1 MDGEGLMGAVSSVV
15 DTVSDVVGG
24 AIDVVKDAGS
34 FIDDAVND
42 VVPGGW
48 VTVGAAAL
56 GAGALGALEGAAAET
71 GLATLGESVLPA
83 AEAFGTGGGA
93 LATDAALA
101 AGAGASGTALGDM
114 AIAGLGE
121 VPVAETFTPSQLA
134 EALSTSAPTTDY
146 LGTQALGDATTGAV
160 GSTATPSAL
169 GEFNVA
175 NISNIGIQTPE
186 LSTLGSL
193 GGTAAM
199 DVGTAGLTA
208 EQLANAN
215 AAAQVG
221 SNASSGLGYLGGAES
236 LPSGTAGI
244 TGVTSPTNWSDYSK
258 SLSNIMGGMNPTG
271 LASALYGGQVNI
283 GGTNIPKSNQPAFGY
298 TQQLPIQST
307 PSDKTGTPFLSGQP
321 QLLANLLKG

>member
-1 MDGEGLMGAVSSVV
+1 
-15 DTVSDVVGG
+15 
-24 AIDVVKDAGS
+24 
-34 FIDDAVND
+34 

-48 VTVGAAAL
+48 LTVGAAAL
-56 GAGALGALEGAAAET
+56 GAGALGALEGAGAAATET
-71 GLATLGESVLPA
+71 GLASLPSSVLPA
-83 AEAFGTGGGA
+83 SEAFATGSE
-93 LATDAALA
+93 LASFAPT
-101 AGAGASGTALGDM
+101 
-114 AIAGLGE
+114 
-121 VPVAETFTPSQLA
+121 QLA
-134 EALSTSAPTTDY
+134 SALSAPTTDY

-160 GSTATPSAL
+160 GSTATPSAI
-169 GEFNVA
+169 GQFNPA
-175 NISNIGIQTPE
+175 NISGVGIQAPE

-199 DVGTAGLTA
+199 SAGTAGLTA

-215 AAAQVG
+215 LAGSIG
-221 SNASSGLGYLGGAES
+221 SNSASGLGYLGGAES

-244 TGVTSPTNWSDYSK
+244 TGVTPTTNWADFGK

-283 GGTNIPKSNQPAFGY
+283 GGTNIPRSNQPAFGY

-307 PSDKTGTPFLSGQP
+307 PTDKTGTPYLSGQP

>member
-1 MDGEGLMGAVSSVV
+1 MGCCGGFIGQVFNPVV
-15 DTVSDVVGG
+15 
-24 AIDVVKDAGS
+24 DVVKDVGS

-48 VTVGAAAL
+48 ATVAAVAAPYAIPELGAAL
-56 GAGALGALEGAAAET
+56 GATEAAGATAAET
-71 GLATLGESVLPA
+71 GLASLPSSVLPA
-83 AEAFGTGGGA
+83 SEAFATGSELASFAPTELASA
-93 LATDAALA
+93 LT
-101 AGAGASGTALGDM
+101 
-114 AIAGLGE
+114 
-121 VPVAETFTPSQLA
+121 
-134 EALSTSAPTTDY
+134 APTTDY
-146 LGTQALGDATTGAV
+146 LGTQALGDATTSAV
-160 GSTATPSAL
+160 GSTATPSAI
-169 GEFNVA
+169 GQFNPA
-175 NISNIGIQTPE
+175 NISGIGIQAPE

-199 DVGTAGLTA
+199 SAGTAGLTA

-215 AAAQVG
+215 LAGSIG
-221 SNASSGLGYLGGAES
+221 SNSASGLGYLGGAES

-244 TGVTSPTNWSDYSK
+244 TGVTPTTNWADFGK

-283 GGTNIPKSNQPAFGY
+283 GGTNIPKSTQPAFGY

-307 PSDKTGTPFLSGQP
+307 PTDKTGTPYLSGQP

>member
-1 MDGEGLMGAVSSVV
+1 MDGEGIMGAVSSVV
-15 DTVSDVVGG
+15 DAVGDVVGG
-24 AIDVVKDAGS
+24 AVDVVKDAGS

-48 VTVGAAAL
+48 LTVAAVAAPYAIPEIGAAMGATEA
-56 GAGALGALEGAAAET
+56 AGAAGAAET
-71 GLATLGESVLPA
+71 GLATLPESVLSADAAFATGSELAAPA
-83 AEAFGTGGGA
+83 FAPSE
-93 LATDAALA
+93 LAT
-101 AGAGASGTALGDM
+101 
-114 AIAGLGE
+114 
-121 VPVAETFTPSQLA
+121 
-134 EALSTSAPTTDY
+134 ALSTSAPTTDY

-169 GEFNVA
+169 GEFNAA
-175 NISNIGIQTPE
+175 NISNIGIQAPE

-221 SNASSGLGYLGGAES
+221 SNAASGLGYLGGASS

-244 TGVTSPTNWSDYSK
+244 TGVTSPTNWADYSK
-258 SLSNIMGGMNPTG
+258 SLSNLMGGMNPTG

-283 GGTNIPKSNQPAFGY
+283 GGTNIPKSNQPAFAY

-307 PSDKTGTPFLSGQP
+307 PSDKTGTPFLFGQP

>member
-15 DTVSDVVGG
+15 NAVSDVVGNVV
-24 AIDVVKDAGS
+24 DVVSDVGS
-34 FIDDAVND
+34 VIDDTVRD

-48 VTVGAAAL
+48 ATVGAAAL
-56 GAGALGALEGAAAET
+56 GAGALGALESAAAET

-83 AEAFGTGGGA
+83 SEAFGAGA
-93 LATDAALA
+93 GTAATDAALA
-101 AGAGASGTALGDM
+101 AGAGASGTALSDM

-121 VPVAETFTPSQLA
+121 VPTTFTPSQLA
-134 EALSTSAPTTDY
+134 EGLSTSAPTTDY

-160 GSTATPSAL
+160 GSTANPSVL
-169 GEFNVA
+169 GEFNPA
-175 NISNIGIQTPE
+175 NVSGFGVQAPE

-221 SNASSGLGYLGGAES
+221 SNSASGLGYLGGAES

-244 TGVTSPTNWSDYSK
+244 TGVTPTTNWTDFSK
-258 SLSNIMGGMNPTG
+258 SLSNIMGGMNPSG

-283 GGTNIPKSNQPAFGY
+283 GGTPIPKSTQPAFAY
-298 TQQLPIQST
+298 TQQLPIQSNT
-307 PSDKTGTPFLSGQP
+307 DKTGTPYLSGQP

>member
-1 MDGEGLMGAVSSVV
+1 MDGEGIMGAVSSVV
-15 DTVSDVVGG
+15 DAVGDVVGG
-24 AIDVVKDAGS
+24 AVDVVKDAGS

-48 VTVGAAAL
+48 LTVAAVAAPYAIPEIGAAMGATEA
-56 GAGALGALEGAAAET
+56 AGAAGAAET
-71 GLATLGESVLPA
+71 GLATLPESVLSADAAFATGSELAAPA
-83 AEAFGTGGGA
+83 FAPSE
-93 LATDAALA
+93 LAT
-101 AGAGASGTALGDM
+101 
-114 AIAGLGE
+114 
-121 VPVAETFTPSQLA
+121 
-134 EALSTSAPTTDY
+134 ALSTSAPTTDY
-146 LGTQALGDATTGAV
+146 LGTQALGDVTTGAV

-169 GEFNVA
+169 GQFNPA
-175 NISNIGIQTPE
+175 NISGIGIQAPE

-221 SNASSGLGYLGGAES
+221 SNASSGLGYLGGMES

-244 TGVTSPTNWSDYSK
+244 TGVTPTTNWADFGK

-271 LASALYGGQVNI
+271 MASALYGGQVNI

-298 TQQLPIQST
+298 TQQLPIQSA

>member
-1 MDGEGLMGAVSSVV
+1 MGAVSSVV
-15 DTVSDVVGG
+15 NAVSDVVGG
-24 AIDVVKDAGS
+24 VVDVVKDAGS

-56 GAGALGALEGAAAET
+56 GAGALGALEGAGTAAATDAAAT
-71 GLATLGESVLPA
+71 GLATLPESVLPA
-83 AEAFGTGGGA
+83 TEAFATGSELA
-93 LATDAALA
+93 VPAFAPSELAT
-101 AGAGASGTALGDM
+101 
-114 AIAGLGE
+114 
-121 VPVAETFTPSQLA
+121 
-134 EALSTSAPTTDY
+134 ALSTSAPTTDY

-160 GSTATPSAL
+160 GSTATPSVL
-169 GEFNVA
+169 GEFNPA
-175 NISNIGIQTPE
+175 NISGIGIQAPE

-208 EQLANAN
+208 DQLANAN

-244 TGVTSPTNWSDYSK
+244 TGVTSAPSWTDISK
-258 SLSNIMGGMNPTG
+258 SLGNLMGGQNPSG
-271 LASALYGGQVNI
+271 LATALYGNGVNI
-283 GGTNIPKSNQPAFGY
+283 GGTNIPKSNQPAFAY
-298 TQQLPIQST
+298 TQQLPIQSAST
-307 PSDKTGTPFLSGQP
+307 DKTGTPFLSGQP

>member
-1 MDGEGLMGAVSSVV
+1 MDGEGIMGAVSSVV

-56 GAGALGALEGAAAET
+56 GAGALGALEGAGTAAATEG
-71 GLATLGESVLPA
+71 GLASLPSSVLPA
-83 AEAFGTGGGA
+83 SEAFATGSELASFAPTELASA
-93 LATDAALA
+93 LT
-101 AGAGASGTALGDM
+101 
-114 AIAGLGE
+114 
-121 VPVAETFTPSQLA
+121 
-134 EALSTSAPTTDY
+134 APTTDY

-169 GEFNVA
+169 GEFNAA

-244 TGVTSPTNWSDYSK
+244 TGVTSPTNWADYSK

>member
-24 AIDVVKDAGS
+24 AIDIVSDVGS
-34 FIDDAVND
+34 AIDDAVND

-48 VTVGAAAL
+48 VTVAAVAAPFAIPEIGAAM
-56 GAGALGALEGAAAET
+56 GATEAAAGTAAAET
-71 GLATLGESVLPA
+71 GLATLPESVLSADAAFATGSELAAPA
-83 AEAFGTGGGA
+83 FAPSE
-93 LATDAALA
+93 LATAL
-101 AGAGASGTALGDM
+101 T
-114 AIAGLGE
+114 
-121 VPVAETFTPSQLA
+121 
-134 EALSTSAPTTDY
+134 TSAPTTDY
-146 LGTQALGDATTGAV
+146 LGTQALGDITTGAV

-169 GEFNVA
+169 GSFNPA
-175 NISNIGIQTPE
+175 NISGIGIQAPE

-244 TGVTSPTNWSDYSK
+244 TGVTSTPIMDSLTNAAK
-258 SLSNIMGGMNPTG
+258 STLDALGTGQQGGSNTAYLLAKGLS
-271 LASALYGGQVNI
+271 GGQENMPI
-283 GGTNIPKSNQPAFGY
+283 GYSMNKNPFAY
-298 TQQLPIQST
+298 TQSTPIQSVD
-307 PSDKTGTPFLSGQP
+307 PMKNLAD
-321 QLLANLLKG
+321 LLRKS

>member
-1 MDGEGLMGAVSSVV
+1 MDGEGIMGAVSSVV
-15 DTVSDVVGG
+15 DAVGDVVGG
-24 AIDVVKDAGS
+24 AVDVVKDAGS

-48 VTVGAAAL
+48 LTVAAVAAPYAIPEIGAAMGATEA
-56 GAGALGALEGAAAET
+56 AGAAGAAET
-71 GLATLGESVLPA
+71 GLATLPESVLSADAAFATGSELAAPA
-83 AEAFGTGGGA
+83 FAPSE
-93 LATDAALA
+93 LAT
-101 AGAGASGTALGDM
+101 
-114 AIAGLGE
+114 
-121 VPVAETFTPSQLA
+121 
-134 EALSTSAPTTDY
+134 ALSTSAPTTDY

-169 GEFNVA
+169 GEFNAA
-175 NISNIGIQTPE
+175 NISNIGIQAPE

-199 DVGTAGLTA
+199 DVGTAGLTT

-221 SNASSGLGYLGGAES
+221 SNASSGLGYLGGMES

-244 TGVTSPTNWSDYSK
+244 TGVTPTTNWADYSK

>member
-24 AIDVVKDAGS
+24 AIDIVSDVGS
-34 FIDDAVND
+34 AIDDAVND

-56 GAGALGALEGAAAET
+56 GAGALGALEGAGTAAATDAAAT
-71 GLATLGESVLPA
+71 GLATLPESVLPA
-83 AEAFGTGGGA
+83 SEAFATGSE
-93 LATDAALA
+93 LATAFAPTELASAL
-101 AGAGASGTALGDM
+101 T
-114 AIAGLGE
+114 
-121 VPVAETFTPSQLA
+121 TPSI
-134 EALSTSAPTTDY
+134 D
-146 LGTQALGDATTGAV
+146 LGTQALGDITTGAV

-169 GEFNVA
+169 GSFNPA
-175 NISNIGIQTPE
+175 NISGIGIQAPE

-199 DVGTAGLTA
+199 SAGTAGLTA

-215 AAAQVG
+215 LAGSIG

-244 TGVTSPTNWSDYSK
+244 TGVTSTPSWTDISK
-258 SLSNIMGGMNPTG
+258 SLGNLMGGQNTTG
-271 LASALYGGQVNI
+271 LANALYGGSVNI
-283 GGTNIPKSNQPAFGY
+283 GGTPIPKSTQPAFSF
-298 TQQLPIQST
+298 TQQQPIQSAST
-307 PSDKTGTPFLSGQP
+307 DKTGTPYLSGQP